1 MRLPEEPEGQFE
13 INIVPMIDV
22 VFAILTFFIT
32 ATLLLNRS
40 EGLNVNL
47 PQAATTKNQN
57 QTRIVVSLKANGDLF
72 LNQKPVVADQLKPA
86 VKTLMQQTGQ
96 NTVILQ
102 ADEAVSH
109 GKAVA
114 VMDYLRQVEGA
125 KLAIAAKRSS

>member
-1 MRLPEEPEGQFE
+1 M
-13 INIVPMIDV
+13 
-22 VFAILTFFIT
+22 
-32 ATLLLNRS
+32 
-40 EGLNVNL
+40 
-47 PQAATTKNQN
+47 PQAATTKNQT

-72 LNQKPVVADQLKPA
+72 LNQKPVVAEQLKPA